1 MGRAPRGP
9 VLEKRERGV
18 MSFGILMQQIL
29 VIFLEVLLGA
39 AGVKCGV
46 ITERDSKFL
55 SNFVMKLL
63 LPCTMLAS
71 AKVEGGREVVLQM
84 GQGFL
89 LMGAL
94 YVLTTGVCLL
104 IGRARGYTPGQKA
117 VLVGTAAM
125 PNCGFVGIPLASAV
139 LGAELGMVYATA
151 SMAAYNVWF
160 FTYVTQMFHPGQKMD
175 LKTLA
180 TPANAATVAMVL
192 LLATGVRLPAPVQS
206 FCSAVGGCTTPLA
219 LLIVGV
225 LLANSDLKALAA
237 KPFLY
242 LVTALRGVIFP
253 AAFMLLLRL
262 LPLDRTLCMGLAVIA
277 SCPAGSLAAVL
288 ARQSGTEEELASQ
301 AVAQSTLFMLVTVPA
316 MLTLAGR
323 LFPL

>member
-1 MGRAPRGP
+1 
-9 VLEKRERGV
+9 
-18 MSFGILMQQIL
+18 MQQIV

-39 AGVKCGV
+39 VGVKCGV
-46 ITERDSKFL
+46 ITDRDSKFL

-71 AKVEGGREVVLQM
+71 ASVEGGRAIVVQM

-94 YVLTTGVCLL
+94 YVLTTGACLL
-104 IGRARGYTPGQKA
+104 LARARGYTPGQRA

-151 SMAAYNVWF
+151 AMASYNVWF
-160 FTYVTQMFHPGQKMD
+160 FTYVTQLFYPGQK
-175 LKTLA
+175 LEPKTLVTPTNLA
-180 TPANAATVAMVL
+180 TLAMVV

-219 LLIVGV
+219 LIIVGV
-225 LLANSDLKALAA
+225 LLANSDLKALVS

-242 LVTALRGVIFP
+242 LVTALRGLVFP
-253 AAFMLLLRL
+253 LAFMLVLRL
-262 LPLDRTLCMGLAVIA
+262 LPLDRTMCMGLAVIA

-288 ARQSGTEEELASQ
+288 AKQSGTEEELASQ
-301 AVAQSTLFMLVTVPA
+301 AVAQSTLFMLVTVPV
-316 MLTLAGR
+316 MLTVAGR

>member
-1 MGRAPRGP
+1 
-9 VLEKRERGV
+9 
-18 MSFGILMQQIL
+18 MQQIV

-39 AGVKCGV
+39 VGVKCGV
-46 ITERDSKFL
+46 ITDRDSKFL

-71 AKVEGGREVVLQM
+71 ASVEGGRAIVVQM

-94 YVLTTGVCLL
+94 YVLTTGACLL
-104 IGRARGYTPGQKA
+104 LARARGYTPGQRA

-151 SMAAYNVWF
+151 AMASYNVWF
-160 FTYVTQMFHPGQKMD
+160 FTYVTQLFYPGQK
-175 LKTLA
+175 LEPKTLVTPTNLA
-180 TPANAATVAMVL
+180 TLAMVV

-219 LLIVGV
+219 LIIVGM
-225 LLANSDLKALAA
+225 LLANSDLKALVS

-242 LVTALRGVIFP
+242 LVTALRGLVFP
-253 AAFMLLLRL
+253 LAFMLVLRL
-262 LPLDRTLCMGLAVIA
+262 LPLDRTMCMGLAVIA

-288 ARQSGTEEELASQ
+288 AKQSGTEEELASQ
-301 AVAQSTLFMLVTVPA
+301 AVAQSTLFMLVTVPV
-316 MLTLAGR
+316 MLTVAGR

>member
-1 MGRAPRGP
+1 
-9 VLEKRERGV
+9 
-18 MSFGILMQQIL
+18 MQQIV

-39 AGVKCGV
+39 VGVKCGV
-46 ITERDSKFL
+46 ITDRDSKFL

-71 AKVEGGREVVLQM
+71 ASVEGGRAIVVQM

-94 YVLTTGVCLL
+94 YVLTTGACLL
-104 IGRARGYTPGQKA
+104 LARARGYTPGQRA

-151 SMAAYNVWF
+151 AMASYNVWF
-160 FTYVTQMFHPGQKMD
+160 FTYVTQLFYPGQK
-175 LKTLA
+175 LEPKTLVTPTNLA
-180 TPANAATVAMVL
+180 TLAMVA

-219 LLIVGV
+219 LIIVGV
-225 LLANSDLKALAA
+225 LLANSDLKALVS

-242 LVTALRGVIFP
+242 LVTALRGLVFP
-253 AAFMLLLRL
+253 LAFMLVLRL
-262 LPLDRTLCMGLAVIA
+262 LPLDRTMCMGLAVIA

-288 ARQSGTEEELASQ
+288 AKQSGTEEELASQ
-301 AVAQSTLFMLVTVPA
+301 AVAQSTLFMLVTVPV
-316 MLTLAGR
+316 MLTVAGR

>member
-1 MGRAPRGP
+1 
-9 VLEKRERGV
+9 
-18 MSFGILMQQIL
+18 MQQIV

-39 AGVKCGV
+39 VVVKCGV
-46 ITERDSKFL
+46 ITDRDSKFL

-71 AKVEGGREVVLQM
+71 ASVEGGRAIVVQM

-94 YVLTTGVCLL
+94 YVLTTGACLL
-104 IGRARGYTPGQKA
+104 LARARGYTPGQRA

-151 SMAAYNVWF
+151 AMASYNVWF
-160 FTYVTQMFHPGQKMD
+160 FTYVTQLFYPGQK
-175 LKTLA
+175 LEPKTLVTPTNLA
-180 TPANAATVAMVL
+180 TLAMVV

-219 LLIVGV
+219 LIIVGM
-225 LLANSDLKALAA
+225 LLANSDLKALVS

-242 LVTALRGVIFP
+242 LVTALRGLVFP
-253 AAFMLLLRL
+253 LAFMLVLRL
-262 LPLDRTLCMGLAVIA
+262 LPLDRTMCMGLAVIA

-288 ARQSGTEEELASQ
+288 AKQSGTEEELASQ
-301 AVAQSTLFMLVTVPA
+301 AVAQSTLFMLVTVPV
-316 MLTLAGR
+316 MLTVAGR